1 MGTTTSHPAHQNQSI
16 RNSYTPI
23 MNGTAENTE
32 EVQSS
37 KPQDMD
43 AVSKKVTEMSL
54 NGSSDSKDGVPPSR
68 EGPIT
73 KRRSTLLLRDEDDPP
88 IQGLNVVETAMETES
103 ESSSSSSNEDADATT
118 EATEPKQDAFV
129 GENPSAPSSHAQRN
143 RQDKGGK
150 YRTDSESESG
160 VNNSLMV
167 PVEIRWQQGGSK
179 VYVTGSFTKWRKMI
193 GLLPDSNKSGS
204 FHVKLRLLPGTHRF
218 RFIVDNELRINDFLP
233 TATDQMGNFVNYIE
247 VKQQEKEL
255 PAEKKSSKKAYS
267 MKPPT
272 SDRSSIALQIG
283 KDPDDFGDGYT
294 RFHEDLS
301 AKPSLEYT
309 TNIPAVFT
317 DPSVME
323 RYYYTLDR
331 EQNNNDTS
339 WLTPPQLPPQ
349 LENVILNKYYATQ
362 DQFNENNTG
371 ALPIPNH
378 VVLNHLVT
386 SSIKHNTLCVASI
399 VRYKQKYVTQIL
411 YTPIEST

>member
-1 MGTTTSHPAHQNQSI
+1 MGTTTSHPAQKKQAT
-16 RNSYTPI
+16 RKCRTPI
-23 MNGTAENTE
+23 MNGASEKP
-32 EVQSS
+32 S
-37 KPQDMD
+37 KAQGLEPQEMD

-54 NGSSDSKDGVPPSR
+54 NDCSGSNNALQSSR
-68 EGPIT
+68 EGSIT
-73 KRRSTLLLRDEDDPP
+73 KKKSTLLLRDEDEPTMP
-88 IQGLNVVETAMETES
+88 KLSVMETAVDTES
-103 ESSSSSSNEDADATT
+103 GSSSTSDDEEGDIIAQT
-118 EATEPKQDAFV
+118 TEPKQDASL
-129 GENPSAPSSHAQRN
+129 NDDRSPPSSPTQQIRSKEN
-143 RQDKGGK
+143 
-150 YRTDSESESG
+150 SEDPSEIKST
-160 VNNSLMV
+160 LMV
-167 PVEIRWQQGGSK
+167 PVEIKWQQGGSK

-193 GLLPDSNKSGS
+193 GLIPDSNKNGS

-218 RFIVDNELRINDFLP
+218 RFIVDNELRVSDFLP

-247 VKQQEKEL
+247 VRQ
-255 PAEKKSSKKAYS
+255 PEKKPTDGKKKSKKAYS
-267 MKPPT
+267 MQPPT

-301 AKPSLEYT
+301 PKPPLEYT
-309 TNIPAVFT
+309 TDIPAVFT

-331 EQNNNDTS
+331 EQSHNDTS

-362 DQFNENNTG
+362 DQFNENNSG

-411 YTPIEST
+411 YTPIESS

>member
-1 MGTTTSHPAHQNQSI
+1 MGTITSQPAYHNQASGK
-16 RNSYTPI
+16 NHKLT
-23 MNGTAENTE
+23 MTETAENAGK
-32 EVQSS
+32 VQDSE
-37 KPQDMD
+37 PQEMD
-43 AVSKKVTEMSL
+43 PVCKKVAEMSL
-54 NGSSDSKDGVPPSR
+54 NFSSDSKDGVRPSS
-68 EGPIT
+68 EGSIT
-73 KRRSTLLLRDEDDPP
+73 KKTSTLLLRDEDEPNMP
-88 IQGLNVVETAMETES
+88 KLAVEENAVDIDS
-103 ESSSSSSNEDADATT
+103 GSSSSSVDEDEDVIS
-118 EATEPKQDAFV
+118 EATDPKQDPSV
-129 GENPSAPSSHAQRN
+129 ENNSTGEEEPVE
-143 RQDKGGK
+143 RQQKRGK
-150 YRTDSESESG
+150 QTSKSETEVKS
-160 VNNSLMV
+160 SLMV

-193 GLLPDSNKSGS
+193 GLIPDANKNGL

-218 RFIVDNELRINDFLP
+218 RFIVDNELRVSDFLP

-247 VKQQEKEL
+247 VRQPQ
-255 PAEKKSSKKAYS
+255 KKLTDDKKRFKKAYL
-267 MKPPT
+267 MQPPT

-301 AKPSLEYT
+301 PKPSLEYT

-331 EQNNNDTS
+331 EQNQNDTS

-362 DQFNENNTG
+362 DQFNENNSG

-411 YTPIEST
+411 YTPIEAS

>member
-1 MGTTTSHPAHQNQSI
+1 MGTTTSHPAQKKQTTKKC
-16 RNSYTPI
+16 RAPI
-23 MNGTAENTE
+23 MSGVRE
-32 EVQSS
+32 
-37 KPQDMD
+37 KPSNAQGCEPQEMD
-43 AVSKKVTEMSL
+43 AVSKKVTELSL
-54 NGSSDSKDGVPPSR
+54 NKCSDSQDTGQPSR
-68 EGPIT
+68 EGSIT
-73 KRRSTLLLRDEDDPP
+73 KKKSTLLLRDEDEPTMP
-88 IQGLNVVETAMETES
+88 KLSVMETAVDTDS
-103 ESSSSSSNEDADATT
+103 GSSSTSDDEEGDIIAQT
-118 EATEPKQDAFV
+118 TEPKQDASPDDDRS
-129 GENPSAPSSHAQRN
+129 GHSSPREEGQQQIRAKEASGGPSEIKS
-143 RQDKGGK
+143 
-150 YRTDSESESG
+150 
-160 VNNSLMV
+160 SLMV

-193 GLLPDSNKSGS
+193 GLIPDSDNNGS

-218 RFIVDNELRINDFLP
+218 RFIVDNELRVSDFLH

-247 VKQQEKEL
+247 VRQPEKN
-255 PAEKKSSKKAYS
+255 PTNEKIRSKEAYS
-267 MKPPT
+267 MRPPT

-301 AKPSLEYT
+301 PRPPLEYT
-309 TNIPAVFT
+309 TDIPAVFT

-331 EQNNNDTS
+331 QQSNTDTS

-362 DQFNENNTG
+362 DQFNENNSG

-411 YTPIEST
+411 YTPIESS